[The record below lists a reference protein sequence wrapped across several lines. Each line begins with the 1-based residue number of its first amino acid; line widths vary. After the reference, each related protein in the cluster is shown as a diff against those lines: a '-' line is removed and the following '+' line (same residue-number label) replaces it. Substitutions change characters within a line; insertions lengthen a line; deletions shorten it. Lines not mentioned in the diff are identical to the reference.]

1 MEATKDLRDRV
12 WTEDEFD
19 RFFEREAQKEG
30 NSEKFRAV
38 AEAYAQVASLRDTAI
53 TRESAVN
60 MVRANRPRKAP

>member
-38 AEAYAQVASLRDTAI
+38 AEAYAQPEGHSHYQGKR
-53 TRESAVN
+53 
-60 MVRANRPRKAP
+60 RKHGQGQ